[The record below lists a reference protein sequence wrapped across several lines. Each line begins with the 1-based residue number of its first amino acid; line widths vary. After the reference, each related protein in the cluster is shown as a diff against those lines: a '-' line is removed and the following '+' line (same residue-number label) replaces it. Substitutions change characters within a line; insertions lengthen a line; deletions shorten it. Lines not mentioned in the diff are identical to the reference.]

1 MDDMELLLGDGT
13 ADDRLGGVQM
23 GGELGDA
30 PAVIQQGLQ
39 TGTQVGEAQA
49 GGLLLEVALL
59 AVGDGEA
66 AVEDQAGRQNGL
78 LVMLPMR
85 SECRAPHHTGRHA
98 IIRAPVQSERGA
110 ELRDHAHGQALSLSH
125 LGAQIRGSM
134 PPSVVSGL
142 VVSRSGESAT

>member
-66 AVEDQAGRQNGL
+66 AVEDQAGRQMGCWWCY
-78 LVMLPMR
+78 PCAR
-85 SECRAPHHTGRHA
+85 SAGRPTTPGDTPSSGHQCSQSA
-98 IIRAPVQSERGA
+98 VQSCETTRMGKPRGCRILER
-110 ELRDHAHGQALSLSH
+110 R
-125 LGAQIRGSM
+125 
-134 PPSVVSGL
+134 
-142 VVSRSGESAT
+142 